1 MKKKMKFNQIIDIL
15 FWCIIMIMTFLEL
28 YNGGLKNINITD
40 FESIN
45 FQDVSIK
52 QYITFVLAIFFII
65 LVSVISSM
73 LKAFYLTV
81 IYFGIKIANKKYNKE
96 RIEKVDLRNDNYYR
110 DILPKY
116 SPAVL
121 SYLEDFK
128 ISKEDIVATLL
139 MLELKGKLK
148 IEQENIVLLDET
160 TENLEDNEK
169 YVLNK
174 VKEKAL
180 KDINILEYASIVKN
194 DALKEGLLQEK
205 QGLKRNIKR
214 KIITNII
221 IYLFVILGFGIIPNL
236 LIIGESSDSSI
247 IILGVIL
254 LMILFAL
261 LVFMPYSTIVY
272 ISHYKMLNTLDPYVR
287 NEEGKLINLK
297 LEGLRK
303 YLIDFSKTEEK
314 TKEQLILWEE
324 YLIYSVI
331 LGINTKVIDEVYD
344 KIK

>member
-15 FWCIIMIMTFLEL
+15 FWCIIMTMTFLEL
-28 YNGGLKNINITD
+28 YNGGFKNINITD

-52 QYITFVLAIFFII
+52 QYITFGLAMFLIV
-65 LVSVISSM
+65 LVSAISSM

-96 RIEKVDLRNDNYYR
+96 RLEKVDLKNDNYYR

-121 SYLEDFK
+121 SYLDDFK
-128 ISKEDIVATLL
+128 ISKEDIVATFL
-139 MLELKGKLK
+139 MLELKGNLK

-169 YVLNK
+169 YILNK

-205 QGLKRNIKR
+205 QGIKKNIKR

-221 IYLFVILGFGIIPNL
+221 IYLLVVLCFWITPNI
-236 LIIGESSDSSI
+236 LIIGESSDSNM
-247 IILGVIL
+247 IILGFIL
-254 LMILFAL
+254 LIILFAL

-287 NEEGKLINLK
+287 NDEGKVINLK

-303 YLIDFSKTEEK
+303 YLIDFSKIEEK